1 MATYQEVLQAI
12 RAIKDGK
19 SADDDGMIAECIK
32 LIHPELWAEL
42 ITESMNASFWE
53 GKLSPQQRFGIL
65 KILYKKGDRRLLTNY
80 RPLAITSI
88 LYKIKATVLQLR
100 WKKVLPAAIAEC
112 QHGFVYK
119 RRQFENVFKIRDAA
133 HLADQVAGLSL
144 RLCCLGCLLR

>member
-1 MATYQEVLQAI
+1 M
-12 RAIKDGK
+12 
-19 SADDDGMIAECIK
+19 
-32 LIHPELWAEL
+32 
-42 ITESMNASFWE
+42 
-53 GKLSPQQRFGIL
+53 
-65 KILYKKGDRRLLTNY
+65 KILYKKGDRRLLRVTNF

-133 HLADQVAGLSL
+133 HLADQVADMHYFDDNPDEPRSYCPELLVANMNINFDLGLYICDRDKAFDRVCHL
-144 RLCCLGCLLR
+144 WLVRALCRICGQNCEWRPTLQDL

>member
-1 MATYQEVLQAI
+1 M
-12 RAIKDGK
+12 
-19 SADDDGMIAECIK
+19 
-32 LIHPELWAEL
+32 
-42 ITESMNASFWE
+42 ESMNASFWE

-65 KILYKKGDRRLLTNY
+65 KILYKKGDRRLLRVTNF

-133 HLADQVAGLSL
+133 HLADQCDFQA
-144 RLCCLGCLLR
+144 